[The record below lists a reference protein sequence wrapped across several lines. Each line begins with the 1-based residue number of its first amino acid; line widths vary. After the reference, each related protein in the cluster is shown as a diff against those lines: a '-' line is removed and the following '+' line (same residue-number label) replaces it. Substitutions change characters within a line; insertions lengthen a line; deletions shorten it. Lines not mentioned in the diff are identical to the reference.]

1 MDNMM
6 MMVNTYLCV
15 VLMKYYLCVV
25 FMKVVFMCISL
36 VFI

>member
-6 MMVNTYLCV
+6 MTVNTYLCV
-15 VLMKYYLCVV
+15 VFMKYYLCVV